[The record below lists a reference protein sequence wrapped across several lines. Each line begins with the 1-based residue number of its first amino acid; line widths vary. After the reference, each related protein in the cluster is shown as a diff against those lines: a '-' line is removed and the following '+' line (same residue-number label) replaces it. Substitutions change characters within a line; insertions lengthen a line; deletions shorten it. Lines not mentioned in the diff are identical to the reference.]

1 MFGPKSQQ
9 LDVYRAVVEPLI
21 KQVMMVYNYTSL
33 RLRTDRDGEDLH
45 HGGWGN
51 ADEADSLEYSVRVSF
66 LELYNE

>member
-1 MFGPKSQQ
+1 M
-9 LDVYRAVVEPLI
+9 YRAVVEPLI

-45 HGGWGN
+45 HGGRGY